1 MSVPII
7 SNGMKVLMLSTDR
20 SAFDPSSAFAA
31 RLKAYGEYAELLVI
45 VFSRRG
51 YSPVSYNG
59 RVFVYPTNSLHSIFY
74 GLDALRLARNLP
86 TSGLS
91 LVTAQDPFETG
102 LIGYF
107 LSRNLSLPLEIQVH
121 TDFFSPLFAQHS
133 FLNRLR
139 VFLAPWILKK
149 ASGIRVVRPTLK
161 ENIVARYGVSG
172 NKISVLPV
180 FFSVPD
186 IQKKKSSSTSVL
198 VVARLEKEKGVDLAI
213 SGFSELIRRGKDAML
228 FVAGEGKEKE
238 SLRRLAESLDLGH
251 RVSFLGKVLDMGSV
265 YGGADILLSTSLYE
279 GYGLSIMEAAASGI
293 PIVSTRAGVAGDV
306 LGREDIFLINERT
319 ANSVA
324 DSLEEVIEEQN
335 SSSSRA
341 LKAKKKALT
350 AALTLP
356 AYAEKVI
363 SLWRRASS
371 I

>member
-1 MSVPII
+1 
-7 SNGMKVLMLSTDR
+7 MKVLMLSTDR
-20 SAFDPSSAFAA
+20 SAFLPESAFAR
-31 RLKAYGEYAELLVI
+31 RLKAYGEYADIEVI

-51 YSPVSYNG
+51 FSPVKYGQNIS
-59 RVFVYPTNSLHSIFY
+59 VYPTNSSASFFY
-74 GLDALRLARNLP
+74 GIDALRLAKELR
-86 TSGLS
+86 SGDLS

-102 LIGYF
+102 LVGLF
-107 LSRNLSLPLEIQVH
+107 LARRFKCPLEVQVH
-121 TDFFSPLFAQHS
+121 TDFLSPLYAQHS

-139 VFLAPWILKK
+139 LWLAPKVLKK
-149 ASGIRVVRPTLK
+149 ASGIRVVRPALK
-161 ENIVARYGVSG
+161 ENIVASYGVSE

-186 IQKKKSSSTSVL
+186 IQKKKSSSTSIL

-228 FVAGEGKEKE
+228 FIAGEGKEKKNL
-238 SLRRLAESLDLGH
+238 SNFAESLDLGH
-251 RVSFLGKVLDMGSV
+251 RVSFLGKVSDMDSV

-293 PIVSTRAGVAGDV
+293 PVVSTRAGVAGDV
-306 LGREDIFLINERT
+306 LDREDIFLINERT

-324 DSLEEVIEEQN
+324 DSLEEAIKEQN
-335 SSSSRA
+335 SSSSRT
-341 LKAKKKALT
+341 LQAKKKALT
-350 AALTLP
+350 ATLTLP